1 MCRCCIFTTLWIWC
15 LLVGKRS
22 WGKQWSGWETEAGRG
37 GIWNSI
43 LSPVSD
49 MEELMYGAVMDVERK
64 GLC

>member
-1 MCRCCIFTTLWIWC
+1 MD
-15 LLVGKRS
+15 LVLVRREKKLGKTVV
-22 WGKQWSGWETEAGRG
+22 WMETEAGRG

-49 MEELMYGAVMDVERK
+49 MEELMYGAVMDVERT

>member
-1 MCRCCIFTTLWIWC
+1 MD
-15 LLVGKRS
+15 LVLVRRETKL
-22 WGKQWSGWETEAGRG
+22 GKQWSGWETEAGRG